1 MNIIEQ
7 IQAID
12 KALTNE
18 LHVAIANERKTLTL
32 LCDEY
37 CKQTKAYYP
46 GDFCL
51 PADDKYTFQ
60 RISSLHKAFWN
71 QYYRMK
77 YLITHEITLDKI
89 DLDLKILKKN
99 IQNNI
104 FNLIEKLKVYLN
116 KYGDRYMAQMV
127 HCILC
132 DSPFSMDF
140 LDKIPFYK
148 NLYESQLTI
157 IAKMRKRDRVESLKY
172 ELGDLILLFTENK
185 TFQEDDFLV
194 AGILLA
200 HCREHNTQ
208 GEQTA
213 RYFKSIVNHRLEEN
227 IPQERIIR
235 IMDTLFEEKYLDG
248 YKAGDYK
255 FIFEGE

>member
-1 MNIIEQ
+1 MNTIEQ
-7 IQAID
+7 IQTID
-12 KALTNE
+12 KALSNE
-18 LHVAIANERKTLTL
+18 LHVAIAKERKTLSL

-37 CKQTKAYYP
+37 CKQIKTYYP

-51 PADDKYTFQ
+51 PSDDKYTFQ
-60 RISSLHKAFWN
+60 RISSLHKAYWN

-77 YLITHEITLDKI
+77 YLIAHNITLDNIDI
-89 DLDLKILKKN
+89 DLNVLKKN
-99 IQNNI
+99 IQINI
-104 FNLIEKLKVYLN
+104 LSLVEKLKEYLN

-132 DSPFSMDF
+132 DSPFSIDI
-140 LDKIPFYK
+140 LEKSSFYK

-157 IAKMRKRDRVESLKY
+157 IAKMRKKDRVESLKY
-172 ELGDLILLFTENK
+172 ELGDLILLFEENK

-200 HCREHNTQ
+200 HCREHNTR

-213 RYFKSIVNHRLEEN
+213 RYFKSIADHRLEEN

-235 IMDTLFEEKYLDG
+235 IMDTLFKEDYLDG
-248 YKAGDYK
+248 YKAGDYR
-255 FIFEGE
+255 FIFEEE

>member
-7 IQAID
+7 IQTVD

-18 LHVAIANERKTLTL
+18 LHIAIANERKTLTL

-37 CKQTKAYYP
+37 CKQIKTYYP

-51 PADDKYTFQ
+51 PSEDKYTFQ
-60 RISSLHKAFWN
+60 RISSLHKSCWN

-77 YLITHEITLDKI
+77 YLITHEITLPKI
-89 DLDLKILKKN
+89 NFDLIVLKKN

-104 FNLIEKLKVYLN
+104 LNLIEKLKGYLN

-132 DSPFSMDF
+132 DSPFSVDIV
-140 LDKIPFYK
+140 DKSSFYK
-148 NLYESQLTI
+148 DIYESQLKI
-157 IAKMRKRDRVESLKY
+157 IAKMRKKDMVESLRY
-172 ELGDLILLFTENK
+172 ELGDLILLFQENK

-213 RYFKSIVNHRLEEN
+213 RYFKSIVDHRMEDN

-235 IMDTLFEEKYLDG
+235 IMDTLFKEEYLDG
-248 YKAGDYK
+248 YKAGDYR
-255 FIFEGE
+255 FIFEEE